1 MSQAIPNKSQ
11 DRDDDRVTLDSQA
24 AILYWTYRFDVM
36 PEDLEEAVDV
46 VGDSVDAVAAYLN
59 TVQRD

>member
-11 DRDDDRVTLDSQA
+11 DRDDDRVTLDNQA

-36 PEDLEEAVDV
+36 PEELEEALDV

-59 TVQRD
+59 TAQRD